1 MISQEAKLQKGLL
14 LHLCYTTAFIQLSD
28 KSLNEFKIFSEIS
41 TSLSL
46 ILKFSMSDLTK

>member
-28 KSLNEFKIFSEIS
+28 KKFE
-41 TSLSL
+41 L
-46 ILKFSMSDLTK
+46 I